1 MNIQDYSEYI
11 IKKKGAF
18 LGHSLTEQNRIEY
31 SRVEQNR
38 TEQNRI
44 DQNRI
49 EQNRIEQ
56 NRIEQNRIEST
67 YFPTK
72 NDEDDEELNLWY
84 G

>member
-18 LGHSLTEQNRIEY
+18 LGHSLTEQNRIEQ
-31 SRVEQNR
+31 SRVE
-38 TEQNRI
+38 
-44 DQNRI
+44 QNRI
-49 EQNRIEQ
+49 EQNRLEQ
-56 NRIEQNRIEST
+56 NRIGWNRIEQNRIEST

>member
-1 MNIQDYSEYI
+1 MNIQNYSEYI

-18 LGHSLTEQNRIEY
+18 LGHSLTEQNRIEQ
-31 SRVEQNR
+31 SRVE
-38 TEQNRI
+38 
-44 DQNRI
+44 QNRI
-49 EQNRIEQ
+49 EQNRLEQ
-56 NRIEQNRIEST
+56 NRIGWNRIEQNRIEST

>member
-18 LGHSLTEQNRIEY
+18 LGHSLTEQNRIEQNI
-31 SRVEQNR
+31 VEQS
-38 TEQNRI
+38 
-44 DQNRI
+44 RI

-56 NRIEQNRIEST
+56 IRIEQDRTEQNRIEST